1 MCRCAAIGIRAGNPQ
16 TLRVRSERRIS
27 HGLLPHLP
35 FPSPSGFPE
44 QIPHRDILFG
54 PVTIATSCASPSAA
68 RPLEAPTARCD
79 SRGCP
84 AEAHLRPHAEG
95 AGLISS
101 TSLLQ
106 LARVSGCRGPRT
118 RSGTWDLRTPAAAG
132 GRPGSMCRLPEACW
146 SMPEPLRH
154 RRPCVPCRRRPSTL
168 LKASPVEK
176 GAAGTLFGSWR
187 RSSTRLLERGTR
199 WSDLISAPA
208 ALLRRRAPGG
218 AR

>member
-1 MCRCAAIGIRAGNPQ
+1 M
-16 TLRVRSERRIS
+16 
-27 HGLLPHLP
+27 
-35 FPSPSGFPE
+35 
-44 QIPHRDILFG
+44 
-54 PVTIATSCASPSAA
+54 TIATSCASPSAA

-79 SRGCP
+79 SRGYP

-168 LKASPVEK
+168 LQASPVEK
-176 GAAGTLFGSWR
+176 GEAGTLFGSWR
-187 RSSTRLLERGTR
+187 RSSTRLLERETR
-199 WSDLISAPA
+199 WSRCFTSWA
-208 ALLRRRAPGG
+208 ARIARGGCSVPGG
-218 AR
+218 RTLWPAPCRPLLGRRPHAL